1 MYHIIKLQCLILTI
15 IKYICKTLN
24 MDPTSSNPSPPPDL
38 PQPISPP
45 KKSYLKPFLL
55 ISTVIIILIAG
66 TIVYDLIHTKAPTI
80 PNEIQI
86 SPSPTLDQHI
96 SPSITQQITDNII
109 LGGITLPYRP
119 ANELKPIIKNKNI
132 YYVKSGDVWMA
143 NVNNDNK
150 VTKKLVFEGHGK
162 ILDYTISNN
171 EKLLAYTSKK
181 NEYPLMDGP
190 NGGDTVVLVDLAD
203 KTEKEIF
210 SGNLEGDQLN
220 GIIFSP
226 DNKKL
231 YFTNTKIHIY
241 NLETRLI
248 ATFTSTAKP
257 FSMLCSFDPYSFSPS
272 SRYLLL
278 GFFCWEG
285 GSQIVFDTQTGE
297 TSGIFDVGYI
307 SGGIGATGFLTDATI
322 LGYDNRTDYD
332 FEPKE
337 WTVGIYNING
347 SLIKNLGKYDIGYNS
362 QLMAYFDFDSS
373 IEKAY
378 ISLPKELHSKENIL
392 YEIDRQTQNLKQIIL
407 KSDLLLQ
414 FVESPNL
421 NPTLKIQYFR
431 PSNGAMIDID
441 RLVEYQDIFIR

>member
-150 VTKKLVFEGHGK
+150 VTKK
-162 ILDYTISNN
+162 
-171 EKLLAYTSKK
+171 
-181 NEYPLMDGP
+181 
-190 NGGDTVVLVDLAD
+190 
-203 KTEKEIF
+203 
-210 SGNLEGDQLN
+210 
-220 GIIFSP
+220 
-226 DNKKL
+226 
-231 YFTNTKIHIY
+231 
-241 NLETRLI
+241 
-248 ATFTSTAKP
+248 
-257 FSMLCSFDPYSFSPS
+257 
-272 SRYLLL
+272 
-278 GFFCWEG
+278 
-285 GSQIVFDTQTGE
+285 TG
-297 TSGIFDVGYI
+297 
-307 SGGIGATGFLTDATI
+307 L
-322 LGYDNRTDYD
+322 
-332 FEPKE
+332 
-337 WTVGIYNING
+337 
-347 SLIKNLGKYDIGYNS
+347 
-362 QLMAYFDFDSS
+362 
-373 IEKAY
+373 
-378 ISLPKELHSKENIL
+378 
-392 YEIDRQTQNLKQIIL
+392 
-407 KSDLLLQ
+407 
-414 FVESPNL
+414 
-421 NPTLKIQYFR
+421 
-431 PSNGAMIDID
+431 
-441 RLVEYQDIFIR
+441 